1 MVVVRAAT
9 PHLIQSETGW
19 ITATTRR
26 KPGVFDPA
34 DSHRSSHHPGGAP
47 PKAEYAQRAYTAS
60 KRHPIP
66 RISTYDREKHH
77 FRPFDPWG

>member
-26 KPGVFDPA
+26 KRGVFAPA
-34 DSHRSSHHPGGAP
+34 DSHRSL
-47 PKAEYAQRAYTAS
+47 PKCGVPS
-60 KRHPIP
+60 P
-66 RISTYDREKHH
+66 D
-77 FRPFDPWG
+77 